1 VRQWHDDQGIVTF
14 VYKVEELRLVLWIY
28 FWVSPFDFL
37 VAPLVVTT
45 TWENYYSLVGNQ

>member
-1 VRQWHDDQGIVTF
+1 M
-14 VYKVEELRLVLWIY
+14 EEATQACSLDL
-28 FWVSPFDFL
+28 FCVSLFDFL